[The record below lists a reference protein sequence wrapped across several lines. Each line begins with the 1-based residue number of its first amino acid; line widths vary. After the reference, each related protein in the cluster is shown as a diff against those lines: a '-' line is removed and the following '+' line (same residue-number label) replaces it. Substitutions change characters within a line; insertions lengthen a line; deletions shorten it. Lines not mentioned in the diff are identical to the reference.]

1 MRSEAYPEMG
11 AVLRRFVAGVEDAL
25 GSNFLGAYLVGSLAT
40 GDFDL
45 DSDIDFLIIT
55 NAELGDAE
63 VRSLQQTHVD
73 IHALGS
79 YPAEHLEGSY
89 ISTESLKR
97 TDLVGVEP
105 LWFVDNGST
114 SLERSIHDNRWHV
127 RWILRERGITIIGPD
142 PKTLLHPVRTAALR
156 SEAVAAMQGLHS
168 RFVAEIDGP
177 LGWFNTRF
185 GQSFAVLACC
195 RILYTYKNG
204 SVQSKLSAV
213 KWAEQ
218 FLDPAWCELIRKAS
232 TERMG
237 VRFGEKV
244 RQPAQTSLL
253 HETAKFI
260 GYCHSLAGDVG
271 TVPTLSPRTDEL
283 ARFRR
288 PGPGTC

>member
-1 MRSEAYPEMG
+1 MRSMHSEPYPEM
-11 AVLRRFVAGVEDAL
+11 ASVLQRFVAGVQNAL
-25 GSNFLGAYLVGSLAT
+25 GNNFLGAYLVGSLAT

-45 DSDIDFLIIT
+45 DSDVDFLVLT
-55 NAELGDAE
+55 NAELSDAE
-63 VRSLQQTHVD
+63 VRSLQATHVD
-73 IHALGS
+73 IHALGC

-89 ISTESLKR
+89 ISRDLLNR

-142 PKTLLHPVRTAALR
+142 PKTLLHPVPTGALR
-156 SEAVAAMQGLHS
+156 SEAVATIQELKS
-168 RFVAEIDGP
+168 RFVAEIDRP
-177 LGWFNTRF
+177 LGWFNTRL
-185 GQSFAVLACC
+185 GQSFAVLTCC
-195 RILYTYKNG
+195 RMLYTCKSG
-204 SVQSKLSAV
+204 TVQSKLSGV

-218 FLDPAWCELIRKAS
+218 SLDPTWCELIRNAW

-244 RQPAQTSLL
+244 RQPAETTLL

-260 GYCHSLAGDVG
+260 AYAERLAA
-271 TVPTLSPRTDEL
+271 TS
-283 ARFRR
+283 R
-288 PGPGTC
+288 PGFRTTPD

>member
-1 MRSEAYPEMG
+1 MHSEAYPEM
-11 AVLRRFVAGVEDAL
+11 ASVLQRFVAGVQNAL

-45 DSDIDFLIIT
+45 DSDVDFLILT
-55 NAELGDAE
+55 NAELSDAE
-63 VRSLQQTHVD
+63 VRSLQTTHVD
-73 IHALGS
+73 IHALGC

-89 ISTESLKR
+89 ISTDLLNR

-142 PKTLLHPVRTAALR
+142 PKTLLHPVPTGALR
-156 SEAVAAMQGLHS
+156 SEAVAAIQELKS
-168 RFVAEIDGP
+168 RFVAEIDRP

-185 GQSFAVLACC
+185 GQSFAVLTCC
-195 RILYTYKNG
+195 RMLYTCKSG
-204 SVQSKLSAV
+204 TVQSKLSGV

-218 FLDPAWCELIRKAS
+218 SLDPAWCELIRKAW
-232 TERMG
+232 TERTG
-237 VRFGEKV
+237 ARFGDKV
-244 RQPAQTSLL
+244 RQPAQTRLL

-260 GYCHSLAGDVG
+260 AYAQNLVETSRGGSAELMGESGQSSHSA
-271 TVPTLSPRTDEL
+271 E
-283 ARFRR
+283 
-288 PGPGTC
+288 

>member
-1 MRSEAYPEMG
+1 MHSEAYPEM
-11 AVLRRFVAGVEDAL
+11 ASVLRRFVAGVRNAL

-45 DSDIDFLIIT
+45 DSDVDFLILT
-55 NAELGDAE
+55 NAELSDRE
-63 VRSLQQTHVD
+63 VRSLQSTHVD
-73 IHALGS
+73 IHALGC

-89 ISTESLKR
+89 ISADLLNR
-97 TDLVGVEP
+97 ADLVGVEP

-142 PKTLLHPVRTAALR
+142 PKTLVYPVPTEALR
-156 SEAVAAMQGLHS
+156 TEAVTSIHKLQTS
-168 RFVAEIDGP
+168 FVAEVDQP

-185 GQSFAVLACC
+185 GQSFAVLSCC
-195 RILYTYKNG
+195 RMLYTCKSG
-204 SVQSKLSAV
+204 TVQSKISGV

-218 FLDPAWCELIRKAS
+218 SLDPAWRELIRKAW
-232 TERMG
+232 TERVG

-244 RQPAQTSLL
+244 RQPAQPRLL

-260 GYCHSLAGDVG
+260 AYAQSIAETSRG
-271 TVPTLSPRTDEL
+271 RITDNS
-283 ARFRR
+283 
-288 PGPGTC
+288 